1 MGHFSTN
8 VFYHSFRVGG
18 VLIPTRSFGDFLLKS
33 ELDKPAW
40 KQVIS
45 AVPQIQ
51 SFKLNSSWEFIV
63 MATDGV
69 WDAMS
74 NQDMISHV
82 R

>member
-1 MGHFSTN
+1 M
-8 VFYHSFRVGG
+8 
-18 VLIPTRSFGDFLLKS
+18 IPTRCFGDFLLKS

-51 SFKLNSSWEFIV
+51 SFKVNETWEFVIV
-63 MATDGV
+63 ATDGV

-74 NQDMISHV
+74 NQEMIDFV
-82 R
+82 K